1 MRNSLDACTSEPLRG
16 TSSRGSR
23 GALLL
28 GTLDHIA
35 NGTDCSEEQYWRWRH
50 RQSLRR
56 YRPLSRCLRHPS
68 FIGLLSVVRANCSW
82 LENKGTVTGW
92 SQPASKLI
100 TARPCTVNRCV
111 RPPIRMPKATVR
123 SRDAL
128 AGVLPSRLKRGA
140 SNGSISGVVVY
151 LRWQVARARHQRCRP
166 QERQDY

>member
-1 MRNSLDACTSEPLRG
+1 MRNSLGACTSEPLRG

-56 YRPLSRCLRHPS
+56 YRPLSRCLRHRP
-68 FIGLLSVVRANCSW
+68 FIGLLSVCEHKLQLAR
-82 LENKGTVTGW
+82 KQRTVTGW
-92 SQPASKLI
+92 SQSASKLI
-100 TARPCTVNRCV
+100 TARPCTENRCV
-111 RPPIRMPKATVR
+111 RPPIRMHKATVR

-128 AGVLPSRLKRGA
+128 ACVLPSRLKRGA